1 MEPVPPRIE
10 SDRLVIRRWEPA
22 DAPLL
27 KDAVDTSLAELRA
40 WMDWAPAEPEP
51 VEDVAN
57 RLLDFR
63 DAFDEGENGI
73 MGAFSA
79 DGSRVLGGT
88 GLHERV
94 GPFGL
99 EIGYWIRS
107 DAVRRG
113 YATEVAAVLTRVGLE
128 LCGADRIEIRID
140 PANEPSLGVPRKLG
154 FREEAT
160 LRRRLAPLH
169 GGEPRDVTIFT
180 LFAEELAGSAC
191 TAFSYRVP

>member
-1 MEPVPPRIE
+1 MEAIPARIE
-10 SDRLVIRRWEPA
+10 TERLVLRRWEPA

-27 KDAVDTSLAELRA
+27 KDAVDSSLEELRA
-40 WMDWAPAEPEP
+40 WMDWAPAEPEA
-51 VEDVAN
+51 VEDIEN
-57 RLLDFR
+57 RLMDFR
-63 DAFDEGENGI
+63 DAFDEGENAI
-73 MGAFSA
+73 MGAFAA
-79 DGSRVLGGT
+79 DETRVLGGT

-99 EIGYWIRS
+99 EIGYWIRA
-107 DAVRRG
+107 DALRRG
-113 YATEVAAVLTRVGLE
+113 YATELAAVLTRVGIE
-128 LCGADRIEIRID
+128 VCGADRIEIRID
-140 PANEPSLGVPRKLG
+140 PGNEPSLGIPRKLG

-180 LFAEELAGSAC
+180 LFADELAGSPC